1 MGNIC
6 PQEVVL
12 QLKACF
18 LYLDNV
24 FALKRYARFKDVHS
38 FLRRAFALR
47 RVFALRRCV
56 RFKVYQSLSR
66 DFYIVLS
73 CVPASSRVTASK

>member
-1 MGNIC
+1 M
-6 PQEVVL
+6 L
-12 QLKACF
+12 
-18 LYLDNV
+18 
-24 FALKRYARFKDVHS
+24 ALKMCIRFKDGVR
-38 FLRRAFALR
+38 FKEG
-47 RVFALRRCV
+47 V

>member
-38 FLRRAFALR
+38 FLRRAF
-47 RVFALRRCV
+47 VLRRCV

>member
-1 MGNIC
+1 M
-6 PQEVVL
+6 L

-47 RVFALRRCV
+47 RCV
-56 RFKVYQSLSR
+56 RFKEYQSLSR
-66 DFYIVLS
+66 DFYL
-73 CVPASSRVTASK
+73 